1 MLAEANAAANGTAQP
16 PSAAAATATAPDEDV
31 MEIEQEP
38 EPEQIRIVRDYK
50 RPDPKCAA
58 NQIHI
63 PDYFPCFLCASL
75 LWKYWTCRQST
86 SAWLLQLCCD
96 GIWTLCVSC
105 FLIVMLIHANNLAF
119 RQVRHPSLLDGHCK
133 RGLPLSTIQSRSYQ
147 HAAMYNVLHAFG
159 AACVTHDRH
168 AKLQVQ
174 DPENPRIP

>member
-1 MLAEANAAANGTAQP
+1 MA
-16 PSAAAATATAPDEDV
+16 SAALLRWYLDPV
-31 MEIEQEP
+31 
-38 EPEQIRIVRDYK
+38 RIL
-50 RPDPKCAA
+50 
-58 NQIHI
+58 
-63 PDYFPCFLCASL
+63 FPHRNAEL
-75 LWKYWTCRQST
+75 
-86 SAWLLQLCCD
+86 
-96 GIWTLCVSC
+96 
-105 FLIVMLIHANNLAF
+105 ANNLAF